1 MNDLP
6 ITSSGVFCDGD
17 LGKLGKSPNAPSK
30 ESNLLPS
37 DFYFVCSK
45 TDDDDDNTNVNDD
58 GDGVMM
64 LRL

>member
-37 DFYFVCSK
+37 DFVCSK
-45 TDDDDDNTNVNDD
+45 TDDDDDDTNVNDD